1 LSIKKKI
8 SLHKSYRL
16 TESQFGFL
24 LAIPALTVFC
34 FIILYPFT
42 NSVIMSFTN
51 QSLLKQG
58 RNFIWLNNFIKIF
71 SDPNIIGVFKNTLI
85 FVVGATF
92 LAFSLGFIWAIILN
106 QGFRGSE
113 LLRGITLV
121 NWIIP
126 GTAIGFLWM
135 WIFNG
140 QYGVINAL
148 LKNIGIIQSNIT
160 WMGRP
165 GTAMIAVI
173 IARAWQVMPW
183 NMAFLLAG
191 MMGIPKEQI
200 EAAKIDGAG
209 NIQIFTKIILPGMKF
224 IIFLVLIL
232 GTIGNLQHF
241 DIIWVMTRGGPARA
255 TTTLS
260 IEVYR
265 TAFQSWNLGK
275 AAGIGV
281 LWVILISVFAF
292 FYLRNLR
299 EDVQ

>member
-1 LSIKKKI
+1 MSIKKKI
-8 SLHKSYRL
+8 SLHKGYRL

-24 LAIPALTVFC
+24 LVLPALAVFC

-42 NSVIMSFTN
+42 NSIIMSFTN

-92 LAFSLGFIWAIILN
+92 LSFSLGFIWAIILN
-106 QGFRGSE
+106 QGFKGSE

-135 WIFNG
+135 WMFNG
-140 QYGVINAL
+140 QYGVINIL
-148 LKNIGIIQSNIT
+148 LNNIGIISSNIT

-165 GTAMIAVI
+165 ATAMMAVI
-173 IARAWQVMPW
+173 IARGWQVMPW

-191 MMGIPKEQI
+191 MIGIPKEQI
-200 EAAKIDGAG
+200 EAARIDGAG

-232 GTIGNLQHF
+232 GIIGNLQHF
-241 DIIWVMTRGGPARA
+241 DIIWVMTQGGPARA

-260 IEVYR
+260 LEVYKR
-265 TAFQSWNLGK
+265 AFQNWNLGE

-281 LWVILISVFAF
+281 LWVILISIFAF

-299 EDVQ
+299 ENV